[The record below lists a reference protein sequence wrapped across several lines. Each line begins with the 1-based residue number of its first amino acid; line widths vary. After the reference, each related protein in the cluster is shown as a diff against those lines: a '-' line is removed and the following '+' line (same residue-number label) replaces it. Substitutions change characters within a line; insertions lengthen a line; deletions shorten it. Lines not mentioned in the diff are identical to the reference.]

1 MISIV
6 PSLGFTSV
14 TVNVADLPLLVMSA
28 AFSAALVAAAVTF
41 TSCRNNEQTVYG
53 PPPQDY
59 DASSNVE
66 ADVYG
71 APVEEYDASSNMEED
86 VYGPPPEETD
96 QSVKK

>member
-1 MISIV
+1 MKK
-6 PSLGFTSV
+6 SV
-14 TVNVADLPLLVMSA
+14 RNL

-71 APVEEYDASSNMEED
+71 PPPEDYNAASNDPVAL
-86 VYGPPPEETD
+86 YGPPSD
-96 QSVKK
+96 YKK

>member
-1 MISIV
+1 MKK
-6 PSLGFTSV
+6 SV
-14 TVNVADLPLLVMSA
+14 RNL
-28 AFSAALVAAAVTF
+28 AFSAALVAAAVTL

>member
-1 MISIV
+1 MKK
-6 PSLGFTSV
+6 SV
-14 TVNVADLPLLVMSA
+14 RNL

-53 PPPQDY
+53 PPSQDY

-71 APVEEYDASSNMEED
+71 PPPEDYNAASNDPVAL
-86 VYGPPPEETD
+86 YGPPSD
-96 QSVKK
+96 YKK

>member
-1 MISIV
+1 MKK
-6 PSLGFTSV
+6 SV
-14 TVNVADLPLLVMSA
+14 RNL

-59 DASSNVE
+59 DVSSNVE

-71 APVEEYDASSNMEED
+71 PPPEEYDASSNI
-86 VYGPPPEETD
+86 
-96 QSVKK
+96 